1 MDSGLISIDFLNNW
15 DITTTI
21 SELLVGL
28 YFIFISEQNPN
39 SSYDND
45 IAYLYKTNRTE
56 FERRAKEFVKK
67 YASPSEEVL
76 NIFQEISENE
86 IKELK
91 VKLNKANKIIEK
103 LKLENQDLANKI
115 NSFKNINTLTKYS
128 QNEIKKKDELIN
140 QLMQKLQNN
149 NNYHLNN
156 INKNIPKNQI
166 DIEDMRCVTFITP
179 DQSLFYGIS
188 CSGNDI
194 FAEVEEKLYKEYPEY
209 RETNNTFLANGK
221 EILRFKTINDNKI
234 GSGKPIMLIKPS

>member
-103 LKLENQDLANKI
+103 LKLENQDLANQI
-115 NSFKNINTLTKYS
+115 NSFKNINTPTKYL

-156 INKNIPKNQI
+156 INKNIPKNKI